1 MPASVTVDPW
11 KNPIGF
17 VWSELRVGLPLG
29 VGVAAFLAVVFGGG
43 FWVNLLYSL
52 CIGLT
57 IQFSIEIGRY
67 TMVAWLRRHRPGRLQ
82 LDGAWP
88 GWLLMA
94 PWVMV
99 CAVWGFWAGSRL
111 ADALSGNAFTD
122 ANLKSGGSALAV
134 VLVVT
139 LTISGAATWFF
150 YARGRMAVIEAQA
163 EAARRTAIENELM
176 LLQSQLEP
184 HMLFNTLANLRVL
197 IGVDAARAQE
207 MLDHLIAFLRATL
220 NASRVSSHPLG
231 AEFDRIRDYLS
242 LMAVRM
248 GPRLAVHMDLPEPLV
263 ALSVPPLLLQPLV
276 ENGIKHGLEPKV
288 EGGRIE
294 VRAWRDGEHLH
305 LSVRDTGIGLQPGD
319 AAPANG
325 FGTAQVRERLAA
337 LYGPSASLS
346 LSAATDAQGGTVA
359 EITLPLHP
367 TSS

>member
-1 MPASVTVDPW
+1 MSRSVIVDPW

-17 VWSELRVGLPLG
+17 VWSELRVGLPLNLG
-29 VGVAAFLAVVFGGG
+29 IAAFLAVVFGGG
-43 FWVNLLYSL
+43 FWVNLVYSL

-67 TMVAWLRRHRPGRLQ
+67 TMVAWLRRHRPGLLQ

-88 GWLLMA
+88 GWPLMA
-94 PWVMV
+94 PWVV
-99 CAVWGFWAGSRL
+99 LCAAGGFWAGSSV
-111 ADALSGNAFTD
+111 ADALTGNAFTH

-134 VLVVT
+134 VMVVT
-139 LTISGAATWFF
+139 LTISAAATWFF

-197 IGVDAARAQE
+197 IGLDPARAQE

-220 NASRVSSHPLG
+220 NASRVSSHPLT

-248 GPRLAVHMDLPEPLV
+248 GPRLSVNMDLPQPLV

-294 VRAWRDGEHLH
+294 VRAWRDGGNLH
-305 LSVRDTGIGLQPGD
+305 LSVRDTGIGLQPG
-319 AAPANG
+319 AAASPTG

-337 LYGPSASLS
+337 LFGPAASLT
-346 LSAATDAQGGTVA
+346 LSAAADAEGGTVA
-359 EITLPLHP
+359 EIILPLHA
-367 TSS
+367 SST